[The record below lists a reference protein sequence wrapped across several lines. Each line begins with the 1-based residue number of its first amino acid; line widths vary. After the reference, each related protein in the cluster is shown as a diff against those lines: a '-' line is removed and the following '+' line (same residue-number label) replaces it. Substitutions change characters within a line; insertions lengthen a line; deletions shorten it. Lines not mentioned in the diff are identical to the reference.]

1 MAINTKA
8 RRASVQAYTL
18 GLMRP
23 PPVAG
28 VTMGDRATV
37 SWLYSGMS
45 YNPAAGLGFPPFYKW
60 FFMHAQ
66 FGI

>member
-23 PPVAG
+23 PPAG
-28 VTMGDRATV
+28 VVGPPARAAV
-37 SWLYSGMS
+37 AWLYGGIDYLTDSRDIHRFNDFIS
-45 YNPAAGLGFPPFYKW
+45 WFYLR
-60 FFMHAQ
+60 
-66 FGI
+66 